1 MSLNRYDHENIR
13 RKIDGYMIPSRE
25 RPLETR
31 KEQFERAKAELL
43 GHLRLQIAHVEGFSF
58 ADMRKEVS

>member
-13 RKIDGYMIPSRE
+13 QKIHGYMIPSRE
-25 RPLETR
+25 RPMETR
-31 KEQFERAKAELL
+31 EEQFERAKVELL

-58 ADMRKEVS
+58 ADMRKKVS

>member
-25 RPLETR
+25 RPMETR
-31 KEQFERAKAELL
+31 EEQFDRAKAELL
-43 GHLRLQIAHVEGFSF
+43 GHLRLQIAYVEGFSYS
-58 ADMRKEVS
+58 DMRRKVS